1 LAALWFALTLQ
12 AADTDSDKVYP
23 VIRAGDLGGLKVI
36 LDQGIGANTVDSRQI
51 TPLMYAAIV
60 GSADAMRIL
69 I

>member
-1 LAALWFALTLQ
+1 MAAPWFALTLQ
-12 AADTDSDKVYP
+12 AADTDSDKVYA

-36 LDQGIGANTVDSRQI
+36 LDHGMGANTVDWRQI
-51 TPLMYAAIV
+51 TPLKYAAIV